1 MFQTAN
7 PARFDG
13 EGQMNRGFD
22 RETVT
27 RAARIYKRNQD
38 ACIALGIT
46 LRSFSRLCRK
56 YEVETPYARRLQQLQ
71 AVGSRAA

>member
-1 MFQTAN
+1 
-7 PARFDG
+7 
-13 EGQMNRGFD
+13 MNRGFD

-27 RAARIYKRNQD
+27 RAARMYKSNQD

-56 YEVETPYARRLQQLQ
+56 FEIETPYARRLQQLQ
-71 AVGSRAA
+71 IVRSRAA